1 MTTSKE
7 AASGQPASDPTAF
20 DPIAA
25 KLAAVDPQS
34 SGPVP
39 AIELAAFEDL
49 PAIVD
54 IYNSTIAGR
63 MVTADLEPITVESRH
78 AWFEEHEPARRP
90 LWVMR
95 RDGRVAAWISLQSF
109 YGRPA
114 YDATAEVS
122 IYVDE
127 ALRGTGAG
135 SRLLEKAIAESPALG
150 VNTLLG
156 FVFGHNVPS
165 LRLLQKYGFESW
177 GNLPRV
183 AVLDGVERDLVILG
197 LRLNP

>member
-1 MTTSKE
+1 MTTSNK
-7 AASGQPASDPTAF
+7 ATSDQT
-20 DPIAA
+20 
-25 KLAAVDPQS
+25 
-34 SGPVP
+34 PV
-39 AIELAAFEDL
+39 IELAVFEDL

-54 IYNSTIAGR
+54 IYNSTIPGR
-63 MVTADLEPITVESRH
+63 KVTADLEPITVESRH
-78 AWFEEHEPARRP
+78 AWFEEHEPSRRP

-95 RDGRVAAWISLQSF
+95 QNGRVAAWISLQSF

-114 YDATAEVS
+114 YNATAEVS

-127 ALRGTGAG
+127 SLRGTGAG

-150 VNTLLG
+150 VDTLLG
-156 FVFGHNVPS
+156 FVFGHNEPS
-165 LRLLQKYGFESW
+165 IGLLRKYGFESW

-197 LRLNP
+197 LRIRG